1 MQSGRCRL
9 PTNRIFMGH
18 VIAKLEKQEADFH
31 FRAFNTAGQFV
42 DIDDATA
49 YEDGKGNGVGPMQ
62 LVVMAIG
69 GCSSVDVVSILK
81 KGRQDITSMTVEVDG
96 FKPDG
101 VSPSIYE
108 TIELHFKLEGNLDP
122 ARVKRAIELS
132 LGKYCSVSRI
142 LEKSAQISYRYTVNG
157 TDHGGATFD

>member
-1 MQSGRCRL
+1 
-9 PTNRIFMGH
+9 MGH

-62 LVVMAIG
+62 LLVMAIG

-81 KGRQDITSMTVEVDG
+81 KGRQQIDSMTVEVDG

-101 VSPSIYE
+101 ISPSVYE
-108 TIELHFKLEGNLDP
+108 SIEVHFILEGELDP
-122 ARVKRAIELS
+122 ARVKRAIELG
-132 LGKYCSVSRI
+132 LGKYCSVSKM
-142 LEKSAQISYRYTVNG
+142 LEKSAVISYRYTVNG